1 MNSMSRRGFTLI
13 ELLVVIAVISVLI
26 GLLLPNVQAVRDA
39 AARAQKGKNEVSQVL
54 CDPPNC
60 DSLFSN
66 AILNYPTVPQALT
79 VNDIFST
86 GLKIGYDPAGVFF
99 FPDPNFPAE
108 NHYDVQFAA
117 GLQTVFTGNN
127 FSIAG
132 GSYGTALTLL
142 IQDQSAGGAPVAL
155 TISRDNGSLE
165 VAEAVPEPAT
175 LGLVAAAIAMLS
187 IRKRAVA

>member
-99 FPDPNFPAE
+99 F
-108 NHYDVQFAA
+108 
-117 GLQTVFTGNN
+117 
-127 FSIAG
+127 
-132 GSYGTALTLL
+132 L
-142 IQDQSAGGAPVAL
+142 IQISLLRTTTMSSSLPDCRRCSRGTTSASPVAP
-155 TISRDNGSLE
+155 TVQRSHF
-165 VAEAVPEPAT
+165 
-175 LGLVAAAIAMLS
+175 
-187 IRKRAVA
+187 

>member
-39 AARAQKGKNEVSQVL
+39 AARAQKDKNEMSQVL

-66 AILNYPTVPQALT
+66 AVLSYPAIPQALT
-79 VNDIFST
+79 VSDIFSA
-86 GLKIGYDPAGVFF
+86 GLIVGYDPAGVFF
-99 FPDPNFPAE
+99 FPDPNIPAE
-108 NHYDVQFAA
+108 NHYEVQFAA

-132 GSYGTALTLL
+132 GSYGSALTLL
-142 IQDQSAGGAPVAL
+142 IHNQSAGGPPVAL
-155 TISRDNGSLE
+155 TISTENGSVE
-165 VAEAVPEPAT
+165 VAEAVPEPAS
-175 LGLVAAAIAMLS
+175 LGLVAAAVAMLS
-187 IRKRAVA
+187 LRRRAIA